1 MSPYRRMEPTSCH
14 PEGALSLAEGL
25 RVTIALIVASA
36 LIASSTAAQVGHPP
50 RSSPYRDIRKGHTFT
65 VLGGYFS
72 GDGGQFNIGP
82 HDGAV
87 FGARYDIRTG
97 STIQLGLGIEHGS
110 LKRFIV
116 DPFVRLVNRK
126 TGPVRQSVT
135 FADVTLQFNLT
146 GGKSWHR
153 IAPFVAASAGL
164 AFAGNTPA
172 DTSTYDFGRKFYIAP
187 GVGVRVFL
195 SDRLYLR
202 AEAKATFWKLNYPVT
217 FQSEP
222 VEEPGTP
229 GNSNA
234 VITDGKL
241 TEWTSSRWLQVGL
254 GYSFSP

>member
-1 MSPYRRMEPTSCH
+1 MRI
-14 PEGALSLAEGL
+14 LLVFL
-25 RVTIALIVASA
+25 FFASA
-36 LIASSTAAQVGHPP
+36 VPAVYAQVGHPP

-87 FGARYDIRTG
+87 FGVRYDVRTG
-97 STIQLGLGIEHGS
+97 GTIQLGLGIAHGN

-116 DPFVRLVNRK
+116 DPFVPLASRK

-135 FADVTLQFNLT
+135 FADVTIQFNLT

-153 IAPFVAASAGL
+153 IAPFVAAGAGL
-164 AFAGNTPA
+164 ALAGDTPA
-172 DTSTYDFGRKFYIAP
+172 DTSLYDFGRKFYFTP
-187 GVGVRVFL
+187 GAGVRVFL
-195 SDRLYLR
+195 SDRIHLR
-202 AEAKATFWKLNYPVT
+202 AEAKATFWKLNYPAT
-217 FQSEP
+217 LESAP
-222 VEEPGTP
+222 VAAPTTP
-229 GNSNA
+229 A

-241 TEWTSSRWLQVGL
+241 TEWTSSRWLQIGL

>member
-1 MSPYRRMEPTSCH
+1 MRI
-14 PEGALSLAEGL
+14 LLVFL
-25 RVTIALIVASA
+25 FFASA
-36 LIASSTAAQVGHPP
+36 VPAVYAQVGHPP

-87 FGARYDIRTG
+87 FGVRYDVRTG
-97 STIQLGLGIEHGS
+97 GTIQLGLGIAHGN

-116 DPFVRLVNRK
+116 DPFVPLASRK

-135 FADVTLQFNLT
+135 VADVTIQFNLT

-153 IAPFVAASAGL
+153 IAPFVAAGAGL
-164 AFAGNTPA
+164 ALAGDTPA
-172 DTSTYDFGRKFYIAP
+172 DTSLYDFGRKFYFTP
-187 GVGVRVFL
+187 GAGLRVFL
-195 SDRLYLR
+195 SDRLHLR
-202 AEAKATFWKLNYPVT
+202 AEAKATFWKLNYPAT
-217 FQSEP
+217 FESAPVAEP
-222 VEEPGTP
+222 TTP
-229 GNSNA
+229 A

-241 TEWTSSRWLQVGL
+241 TEWTSSRWLQIGL

>member
-1 MSPYRRMEPTSCH
+1 MRI
-14 PEGALSLAEGL
+14 LLVFL
-25 RVTIALIVASA
+25 FFASA
-36 LIASSTAAQVGHPP
+36 VPAVYAQVGHPP

-87 FGARYDIRTG
+87 FGVRYDVRTG
-97 STIQLGLGIEHGS
+97 GTIQLGLGIAHGN

-116 DPFVRLVNRK
+116 DPFVPLASRK

-135 FADVTLQFNLT
+135 FADVTIQFNLT

-153 IAPFVAASAGL
+153 IAPFVAAGAGL
-164 AFAGNTPA
+164 ALAGNTPA
-172 DTSTYDFGRKFYIAP
+172 DTSLYDFGRKFYFTP
-187 GVGVRVFL
+187 GAGVRVFL
-195 SDRLYLR
+195 SDRIHLR
-202 AEAKATFWKLNYPVT
+202 AEAKATFWKLNYPAT
-217 FQSEP
+217 FESAPVAEP
-222 VEEPGTP
+222 TTP
-229 GNSNA
+229 A

-241 TEWTSSRWLQVGL
+241 TEWTSSRWLQIGL

>member
-1 MSPYRRMEPTSCH
+1 MFF
-14 PEGALSLAEGL
+14 
-25 RVTIALIVASA
+25 ASA
-36 LIASSTAAQVGHPP
+36 LPAVYAQDGHPP

-87 FGARYDIRTG
+87 FGVRYDVRTG
-97 STIQLGLGIEHGS
+97 GTIQLGLGIAHGN

-116 DPFVRLVNRK
+116 DPFVPLASRK

-135 FADVTLQFNLT
+135 FADVTIQFNLT

-153 IAPFVAASAGL
+153 IAPFVAAGAGL
-164 AFAGNTPA
+164 ALAGDTPA
-172 DTSTYDFGRKFYIAP
+172 DTSLYDFGRKFYFTP
-187 GVGVRVFL
+187 GAGVRVFL
-195 SDRLYLR
+195 SDRIHLR
-202 AEAKATFWKLNYPVT
+202 AEAKATFWKLNYPAT
-217 FQSEP
+217 FESAPVAEP
-222 VEEPGTP
+222 TTP
-229 GNSNA
+229 A

-241 TEWTSSRWLQVGL
+241 TEWTSSRWLQIGL